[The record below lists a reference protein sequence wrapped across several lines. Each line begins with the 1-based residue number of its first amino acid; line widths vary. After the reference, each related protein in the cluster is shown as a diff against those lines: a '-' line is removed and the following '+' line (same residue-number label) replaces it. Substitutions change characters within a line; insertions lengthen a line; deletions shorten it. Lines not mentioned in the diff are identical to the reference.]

1 MPNFKRNNLSIYLLF
16 PLFIARFISILL
28 QSMLKLKVLFIYSFL
43 LKEKISFHILVGK
56 FRKIISSLCYYFEI
70 LSEFVTISINIE
82 QKNIG
87 YNKLNR
93 NIRLSSNISNW
104 ISLRI
109 NMGNEKNWKILN
121 NCKVICI
128 RMNPMSLWY
137 NWYKERNSK
146 ATYLFLLNEQ
156 NLLPIIFKEQFSN
169 HLSLTTTNT
178 NYLINNSFQF

>member
-1 MPNFKRNNLSIYLLF
+1 
-16 PLFIARFISILL
+16 
-28 QSMLKLKVLFIYSFL
+28 MLKLKVLFIYSFFF
-43 LKEKISFHILVGK
+43 KEKISFHILVGK

-109 NMGNEKNWKILN
+109 NMGNEKKLENF
-121 NCKVICI
+121 
-128 RMNPMSLWY
+128 
-137 NWYKERNSK
+137 E
-146 ATYLFLLNEQ
+146 
-156 NLLPIIFKEQFSN
+156 
-169 HLSLTTTNT
+169 
-178 NYLINNSFQF
+178 

>member
-1 MPNFKRNNLSIYLLF
+1 
-16 PLFIARFISILL
+16 
-28 QSMLKLKVLFIYSFL
+28 MLKLKVLFIYSFFF
-43 LKEKISFHILVGK
+43 KEKISFHILVGK

-156 NLLPIIFKEQFSN
+156 NLLPIIFKE
-169 HLSLTTTNT
+169 
-178 NYLINNSFQF
+178 

>member
-1 MPNFKRNNLSIYLLF
+1 
-16 PLFIARFISILL
+16 
-28 QSMLKLKVLFIYSFL
+28 MLKLKVLFIYSFL

-109 NMGNEKNWKILN
+109 NMENEKKLENF
-121 NCKVICI
+121 
-128 RMNPMSLWY
+128 
-137 NWYKERNSK
+137 E
-146 ATYLFLLNEQ
+146 
-156 NLLPIIFKEQFSN
+156 
-169 HLSLTTTNT
+169 
-178 NYLINNSFQF
+178 

>member
-1 MPNFKRNNLSIYLLF
+1 
-16 PLFIARFISILL
+16 
-28 QSMLKLKVLFIYSFL
+28 MLKLKVLFIYSFL

-56 FRKIISSLCYYFEI
+56 FRKIILSLCYYFEI

-109 NMGNEKNWKILN
+109 NMGNEKKLENF
-121 NCKVICI
+121 
-128 RMNPMSLWY
+128 
-137 NWYKERNSK
+137 E
-146 ATYLFLLNEQ
+146 
-156 NLLPIIFKEQFSN
+156 
-169 HLSLTTTNT
+169 
-178 NYLINNSFQF
+178 

>member
-28 QSMLKLKVLFIYSFL
+28 QSMLKLKVLFIYSFFS
-43 LKEKISFHILVGK
+43 KEKISFQLASFARLFHRV
-56 FRKIISSLCYYFEI
+56 IISKFYQSLLRYRLT
-70 LSEFVTISINIE
+70 LSRKTNV
-82 QKNIG
+82 G

-93 NIRLSSNISNW
+93 NIRLSNNISNW

-156 NLLPIIFKEQFSN
+156 NLLPIIFKE
-169 HLSLTTTNT
+169 
-178 NYLINNSFQF
+178 

>member
-28 QSMLKLKVLFIYSFL
+28 QSMLKLKVLFIYSFFS
-43 LKEKISFHILVGK
+43 KEKISFHILVGK

-121 NCKVICI
+121 NCKVIYI

-156 NLLPIIFKEQFSN
+156 NLLPIIFKE
-169 HLSLTTTNT
+169 
-178 NYLINNSFQF
+178 

>member
-1 MPNFKRNNLSIYLLF
+1 
-16 PLFIARFISILL
+16 
-28 QSMLKLKVLFIYSFL
+28 MLKLKVLFIYSFL

-109 NMGNEKNWKILN
+109 NMGNEKKLENF
-121 NCKVICI
+121 
-128 RMNPMSLWY
+128 
-137 NWYKERNSK
+137 E
-146 ATYLFLLNEQ
+146 
-156 NLLPIIFKEQFSN
+156 
-169 HLSLTTTNT
+169 
-178 NYLINNSFQF
+178 